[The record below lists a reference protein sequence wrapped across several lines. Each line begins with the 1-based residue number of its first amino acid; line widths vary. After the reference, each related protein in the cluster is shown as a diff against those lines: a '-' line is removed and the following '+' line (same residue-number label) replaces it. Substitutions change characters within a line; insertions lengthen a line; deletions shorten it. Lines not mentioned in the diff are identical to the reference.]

1 MTMSKIMETG
11 KRSLLTYQSAISTT
25 SQNIS
30 NVNNPEYSRRRVDFT
45 SLSGGL
51 TGLGVTLDE
60 NIRLRQRFAE
70 HQLWTENQQLGMYD
84 AYQSMFTQIE
94 DIFASGTGADLNSA
108 LSEFWDSWS
117 DLANDPESSYART
130 IVRDKGQ
137 ILVNAFNRQHTDLV
151 NLQNQIE
158 PEIGT
163 MVDEINGYLKQL
175 QGLNTNIRTS
185 GAAELMDERDRI
197 LGELSQM
204 IDIKVKEK
212 DNGEVSVS
220 SAGLLLVSADKYME
234 LEARHA
240 DGSGSGPMQIYYKN
254 STQQV
259 AVSSGSVYAR
269 LDTYNNRIPEYLD
282 KLDDLAVE
290 LAEQVNTLHFNAENN
305 TGITNIY
312 FFSGTV
318 SGAADLTLDGAVAA
332 DPGLI
337 ATRAAGEGEGSGSVA
352 QAISDLQF
360 SNTISNTTFAS
371 YFNSML
377 VGIGSHLQES
387 QDMYSSQK
395 LIISQLQ
402 NFRDETAGVS
412 LDEEMTR
419 LIQYEN
425 AYQAAA
431 KVVTT
436 VDQMIQAVLA
446 MK

>member
-1 MTMSKIMETG
+1 MSKIMETG

-70 HQLWTENQQLGMYD
+70 HQMWTENQQLGLYD

-94 DIFASGTGADLNSA
+94 DIFASGTGADLNTA
-108 LSEFWDSWS
+108 LSGFWDSWS

-137 ILVNAFNRQHTDLV
+137 ILVNAFNRQHTDLI

-158 PEIGT
+158 PEIET

-234 LEARHA
+234 LEARHS

-259 AVSSGSVYAR
+259 AVSSGSVFAR
-269 LDTYNNRIPEYLD
+269 LDTYNNRIPEYLE

-290 LAEQVNTLHFNAENN
+290 LANQVNSLHFSAENN
-305 TGITNIY
+305 TGITNIN

-318 SGAADLTLDGAVAA
+318 SGAADFTLDGAVAA

-337 ATRAAGEGEGSGSVA
+337 ATRAAGEGEGSGSAA

-360 SNTISNTTFAS
+360 SNVLSNTTFSS
-371 YFNSML
+371 YYNSML

-387 QDMYSSQK
+387 QAMYSSQK

-436 VDQMIQAVLA
+436 VDQMIEAVLA